1 MKASYSMR
9 KVKDQNIVENSC
21 CFNLQSHADKKK
33 NNDWWTKFDNLRKYY
48 KGGSWREP
56 EVGVDDELT
65 PIPGLV
71 QEIET

>member
-33 NNDWWTKFDNLRKYY
+33 TMIGEQNLIISANITKEDHEENLR
-48 KGGSWREP
+48 
-56 EVGVDDELT
+56 
-65 PIPGLV
+65 
-71 QEIET
+71 